1 MMWRICYQYRQ
12 YLLALSLLAGILPV
26 TQAADDPTETFL
38 YEQVRLGNSK
48 SNDVL
53 VSQSLYRL
61 SLIKPNDPSV
71 VVNAY
76 PICCK
81 TKRNSK
87 STTTG

>member
-53 VSQSLYRL
+53 VFSITVSFITY
-61 SLIKPNDPSV
+61 
-71 VVNAY
+71 
-76 PICCK
+76 K
-81 TKRNSK
+81 TERS
-87 STTTG
+87 